1 MTLPDFQRKARQQ
14 AIEIAQHVIK
24 QKPIY
29 IDTETTG
36 LDSTAEIVEIS
47 VVDHD
52 GSVLLETIIRP
63 KNPIPSDAQAI
74 HHISNEMVKDA
85 RPWYV
90 IWPTLRPILFGRM
103 LAFYNA
109 DFDMRMMK
117 QSYEQYGTPWKE
129 NFQSF
134 DILKLYAQ
142 FATVWDPRRRSFKY
156 HSLEAAGRACNIPL
170 QNTHRATA
178 DTLLTRALLH
188 YIANY
193 KLE

>member
-1 MTLPDFQRKARQQ
+1 MTLPDFQRKARLQ
-14 AIEIAQHVIK
+14 AVELARRVLQ

-36 LDSTAEIVEIS
+36 LDSSAEIVEIS

-52 GSVLLETIIRP
+52 GSILFDSIVRP
-63 KNPIPSDAQAI
+63 KNLIPREAQSV
-74 HHISNEMVKDA
+74 HHITNEMVKDA

-90 IWPTLRPILFGRM
+90 IWPTLRPILFGRL

-109 DFDMRMMK
+109 DFDMRMLK
-117 QSYEQYGTPWKE
+117 QSHEQYGSPWKE
-129 NFQSF
+129 NFQTF

-142 FATVWDPRRRSFKY
+142 FASVWDPRRRSFKY
-156 HSLEAAGRACNIPL
+156 HSLQSAGQACNITL
-170 QNTHRATA
+170 ENTHRATD

-193 KLE
+193 SVD